1 MDVDDFNL
9 IILFEVLTKLGDVN
23 IHRASVEVVV
33 VNPDSLQSIVAL
45 QYFVGMSAEQS
56 EELILLCGE
65 LSLLISDREELLLSI
80 ESKSTYMIDSI
91 LASLLTFYSS
101 EDSLDTHHELFH
113 RERFSDIVVGT
124 NLETF

>member
-9 IILFEVLTKLGDVN
+9 IIILKMLTKLGDVN

-80 ESKSTYMIDSI
+80 ESEATYM
-91 LASLLTFYSS
+91 
-101 EDSLDTHHELFH
+101 E
-113 RERFSDIVVGT
+113 
-124 NLETF
+124 